1 MKRTNTLY
9 IIIGLLTLFT
19 SGASA
24 QHHMRDVFAQMP
36 DSLLPLLTQNNRLD
50 CIDFIENNMPA
61 KVKNRFDTYSEL
73 KTLTANYLL
82 LRPSAHSQVEM
93 KLFTRAEQGDTILC
107 MVHTVESRNAADSYV
122 RFYDLAWNELSE
134 VCSRPQ
140 ANAFM
145 DEGIDI
151 EARGILCGLTLIKAS
166 LSAETPTL
174 TWQLQTGV
182 LPPDLREKAI
192 EKVHDIQVEL

>member
-1 MKRTNTLY
+1 MNRTYTLY
-9 IIIGLLTLFT
+9 IIIIGLLTLCT

-24 QHHMRDVFAQMP
+24 QHMRDIFAQMP
-36 DSLLPLLTQNNRLD
+36 DSLLPLLSQNNRLD

-73 KTLTANYLL
+73 KALTADYLL

-93 KLFTRAEQGDTILC
+93 KLFPRAEQGDTILC

-140 ANAFM
+140 ADAFM